1 MFNALLVM
9 KLFCLFF
16 ALTLLSFSLHAAT
29 PEQLDALL
37 KSNAK
42 VTVIDLRA
50 TDEYQHSHITGA
62 INIPHR
68 LVAEKRLPPLGKVV
82 VYCDGLGS
90 TYAAECVAALN
101 AKPGIQAE
109 SLVGGYAAWRTF
121 TNVTADERV
130 LSREQP
136 HAITYEQL
144 KATQGH
150 EIVLVDVRSKQIPAG
165 RQRVN
170 LNSFRQRDLP
180 KSGVLNDPEAGLKAL
195 KGKRARF
202 NAAPSL
208 FVVVDDDQ
216 QTAIKTAERMK
227 NMGYHR
233 VVILAGG
240 EDIIRR
246 QGKTGLS
253 RQGGALPITQEPELA
268 PPAVQPK

>member
-1 MFNALLVM
+1 M

-16 ALTLLSFSLHAAT
+16 ATTLMSFSLHAAT
-29 PEQLDALL
+29 PEQLDGLL

-68 LVAEKRLPPLGKVV
+68 LIAEKRLPPLGKVV

-90 TYAAECVAALN
+90 TYTAECVAALN

-109 SLVGGYAAWRTF
+109 ALEGGYAAWRTF

-136 HAITYEQL
+136 RTITYEEL
-144 KATQGH
+144 KATQGQ
-150 EIVLVDVRSKQIPAG
+150 EVVLVDVRSQKIPAG

-170 LNSFRQRDLP
+170 LNNFRQRDLP
-180 KSGVLNDPEAGLKAL
+180 KSGVLSNPDAGLKAI
-195 KGKRARF
+195 KGKRSRF
-202 NAAPSL
+202 SGAPSL
-208 FVVVDDDQ
+208 FVIVDDDQ

-233 VVILAGG
+233 VVVLAGG

-246 QGKTGLS
+246 EGKTGLS
-253 RQGGALPITQEPELA
+253 RQGGALPINLDPELT